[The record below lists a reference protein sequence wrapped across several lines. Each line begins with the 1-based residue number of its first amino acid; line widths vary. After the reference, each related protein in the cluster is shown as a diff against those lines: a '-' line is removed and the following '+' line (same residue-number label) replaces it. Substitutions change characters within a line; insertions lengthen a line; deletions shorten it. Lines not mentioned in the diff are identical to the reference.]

1 MFKKLLL
8 SAICFSFII
17 CGLPTHIKAEEVPV
31 TEEYI
36 EEWNEIIGLTA
47 FFIYTPQ
54 TEEEL
59 LNLGD
64 DEVIAVFEGVK
75 VTKKLLNE
83 NLELDIDKI
92 TVNDFA
98 TNGLLPSFE
107 INGPV
112 DMNPTISPNAMLPNI
127 VGTGGYDGYCNLPS
141 WANGVIVSSTYQF
154 SDGSNMAEV
163 VFYLNNSDLKVY
175 RDDLINL
182 KDMVIGYAL
191 DQIVSKL
198 LGYLPTVLN
207 SIFTYLSLYEDFC
220 ELYFMSQVSNMCDA
234 GKKGKITRS
243 GSYKIIVEWTDNKF
257 YARNGSLNGS
267 IFKSAVNF
275 LS

>member
-1 MFKKLLL
+1 M
-8 SAICFSFII
+8 
-17 CGLPTHIKAEEVPV
+17 
-31 TEEYI
+31 
-36 EEWNEIIGLTA
+36 EEWKEKIGETA
-47 FFIYTPQ
+47 YFIYTPQ

-112 DMNPTISPNAMLPNI
+112 DMNPTIFPNAMLPNI

-234 GKKGKITRS
+234 GKKGKITIS
-243 GSYKIIVEWTDNKF
+243 GSYKSIVEWTDNKF

>member
-31 TEEYI
+31 TEEYL
-36 EEWNEIIGLTA
+36 EEWKEKIGETA
-47 FFIYTPQ
+47 YFIYTPQ

-234 GKKGKITRS
+234 GKKEK
-243 GSYKIIVEWTDNKF
+243 
-257 YARNGSLNGS
+257 
-267 IFKSAVNF
+267 
-275 LS
+275 

>member
-1 MFKKLLL
+1 M
-8 SAICFSFII
+8 
-17 CGLPTHIKAEEVPV
+17 
-31 TEEYI
+31 
-36 EEWNEIIGLTA
+36 EEWKEKIGETA
-47 FFIYTPQ
+47 YFIYTPQ

-141 WANGVIVSSTYQF
+141 WAN
-154 SDGSNMAEV
+154 
-163 VFYLNNSDLKVY
+163 
-175 RDDLINL
+175 
-182 KDMVIGYAL
+182 
-191 DQIVSKL
+191 

-234 GKKGKITRS
+234 GKKGKITIS
-243 GSYKIIVEWTDNKF
+243 GSYKSIVEWTDNKF